1 MNFHKLKQRYFLIEA
16 KVKPESHVAVY
27 RTARKLINYMIDWL
41 IDHGSRVSELKI
53 HVMGDDIIITDGERE
68 EQNNG

>member
-1 MNFHKLKQRYFLIEA
+1 MNFHKLKQRYFLIEG
-16 KVKPESHVAVY
+16 KVEPESYVAEY

-53 HVMGDDIIITDGERE
+53 HVMGDYYVITHGERE